1 MTTITWNKC
10 GSAYV
15 LIFKLKSWG
24 LAETGELMNHG
35 IETQPLNFL
44 LPVHSPSHRDRTK
57 ISLTASNFTLYNP

>member
-10 GSAYV
+10 GSAYI

-35 IETQPLNFL
+35 IET
-44 LPVHSPSHRDRTK
+44 
-57 ISLTASNFTLYNP
+57 